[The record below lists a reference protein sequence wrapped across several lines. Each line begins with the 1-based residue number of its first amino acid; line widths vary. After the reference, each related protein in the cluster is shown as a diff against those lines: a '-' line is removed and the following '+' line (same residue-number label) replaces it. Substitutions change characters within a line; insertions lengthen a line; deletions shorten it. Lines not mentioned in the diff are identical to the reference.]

1 MIFFHCPGVQSSSLS
16 NWNYSEHFRTILPF
30 SYLNENQ
37 RFKKK
42 IQATRNVPT
51 QSFLF
56 FFFIFNKYIVK
67 ITAVETVKSNKKKTS
82 QCGSL
87 AQWFTVYNQVIQY
100 IFPFV
105 DYCSYITLLTELS
118 SLFCNVLHCLR
129 PQWSLED
136 TQRSCGLV
144 FRCDCAAEA
153 VVCQV
158 SLSPAAQCSLQ
169 KPSSI
174 TQSEKILVD
183 SYK

>member
-1 MIFFHCPGVQSSSLS
+1 MKIRGS
-16 NWNYSEHFRTILPF
+16 
-30 SYLNENQ
+30 
-37 RFKKK
+37 KKK

-118 SLFCNVLHCLR
+118 SLFFCNVLHCLR

-158 SLSPAAQCSLQ
+158 SLSPAAHCSLQ
-169 KPSSI
+169 KPLSI